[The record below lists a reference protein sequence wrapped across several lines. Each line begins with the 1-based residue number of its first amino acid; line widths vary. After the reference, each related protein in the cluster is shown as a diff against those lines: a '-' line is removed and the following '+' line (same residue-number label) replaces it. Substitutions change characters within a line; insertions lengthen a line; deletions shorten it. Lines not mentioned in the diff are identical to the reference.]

1 MDTLEALGRRI
12 HTTQE
17 LKSIVHTMKTLS
29 AVSIRHYEDAVAS
42 LREYSR
48 TVELGLRVVLGYRA
62 AAARPT
68 AAAPGPVAF
77 VVFGSD
83 HGLCGRFNEQIV
95 AFARAQLREEDE
107 AYEVLWLTAG
117 ERAGD
122 KLEAAGETPAARLQ
136 LPGAPSGLVA
146 TAETILLH
154 LDRWRAEAGAER
166 ILVAHNCRGEQT
178 AATPRLRRLLP
189 PDPAWLQA
197 IATEPWPTRR
207 LPTYSMD
214 ADELLAALVREYL
227 FIGVY
232 QAAAESIASEHAARL
247 AAMQEAE
254 HNIDESLDELGAT
267 YRRLRQELITE
278 ELLDVVAGFEV
289 LQSAPQRR

>member
-1 MDTLEALGRRI
+1 MDTLEVLGRRI

-42 LREYSR
+42 LREYSH
-48 TVELGLRVVLGYRA
+48 TVELGLRVVLDSRVPPRRLA
-62 AAARPT
+62 AAASGPT
-68 AAAPGPVAF
+68 AF

-95 AFARAQLREEDE
+95 AFARAQLRGVDGTRG
-107 AYEVLWLTAG
+107 VLWLTAG

-122 KLEAAGETPAARLQ
+122 KLGAAGETPAARLQ
-136 LPGAPSGLVA
+136 LPGAPSGLVV
-146 TAETILLH
+146 TAQTVLLH

-166 ILVAHNCRGEQT
+166 ILVAHNRRGEQT
-178 AATPRLRRLLP
+178 TATPTLRQLLP
-189 PDPAWLQA
+189 LDPTWLETITA
-197 IATEPWPTRR
+197 EPWPSRR

-214 ADELLAALVREYL
+214 PDELLATLMREYL
-227 FIGVY
+227 FVGVY

-254 HNIDESLDELGAT
+254 HNIDETLDELGTA

-278 ELLDVVAGFEV
+278 ELLDVIAGFEV
-289 LQSAPQRR
+289 LRSQPHL